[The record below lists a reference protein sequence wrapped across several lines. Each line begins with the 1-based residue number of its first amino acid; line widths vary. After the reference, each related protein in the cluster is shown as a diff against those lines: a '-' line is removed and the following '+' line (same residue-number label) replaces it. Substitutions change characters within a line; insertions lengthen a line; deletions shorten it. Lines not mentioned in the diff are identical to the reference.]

1 MHIKEFYYETQKVL
15 KIVPSKEKW
24 ARKKPESMDK
34 WGKIGLNEFTIYDH
48 TNNLEEEYPLTSEG
62 STIVYLLSTLE
73 NYCMMIIYDYF
84 LDENI
89 IPAALIFDGMIIYKE
104 RQGEII
110 NETYLKEKL
119 RLISDLINIKF
130 HEVTGKKDINL
141 NIMIELKE
149 LKECINLEL
158 NK

>member
-1 MHIKEFYYETQKVL
+1 
-15 KIVPSKEKW
+15 
-24 ARKKPESMDK
+24 
-34 WGKIGLNEFTIYDH
+34 
-48 TNNLEEEYPLTSEG
+48 
-62 STIVYLLSTLE
+62 
-73 NYCMMIIYDYF
+73 
-84 LDENI
+84 
-89 IPAALIFDGMIIYKE
+89 MIIYKE